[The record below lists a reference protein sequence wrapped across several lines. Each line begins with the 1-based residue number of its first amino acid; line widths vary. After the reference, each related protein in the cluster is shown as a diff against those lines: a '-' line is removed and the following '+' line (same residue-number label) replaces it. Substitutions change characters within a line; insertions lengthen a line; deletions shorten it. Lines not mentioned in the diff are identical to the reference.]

1 MKGRYLLLGLPLLL
15 IPTTVYAA
23 TPGDITSFTTS
34 TLSIITLIAIAAS
47 GFFLV
52 RGGYTYITSTGK
64 PEALEQA
71 KQTIRN
77 AILGL
82 VVVLAAGVMVST
94 LQGALN
100 PVTDQPTETGVALN
114 QITAVKPS
122 DGLTQVLL
130 DAVSGFLQNIVESG
144 TKPIINGII
153 TFLTTTPS
161 LLQNSVV
168 KNFWLVSVGIVDSLF
183 ILVIALIGLQVMS
196 ATTFGFEEL
205 ELKQILPR
213 IGLAFLGANVSL
225 FLADYVVL
233 SCNVL
238 IKTVLDATG
247 GLHQAWFVNTANP
260 VSIAT
265 GATPIILLAFLLIFL
280 IVSIVLLFMYIGR
293 LILISLGAVLSPFI
307 FLMWGFPKFADM
319 AEMAARTY
327 VANVFI
333 IFIHVVVIQLA
344 SSYLTLPGNSNNSL
358 LSIAVGIGL
367 LLTLLKIPSILM
379 YLVFTSFR
387 SGSIRKIGYQ
397 ILNVITSPS
406 GNKNQPVKS
415 PRKVVH
421 A

>member
-1 MKGRYLLLGLPLLL
+1 MKDRFLLLGLSLLL

-23 TPGDITSFTTS
+23 MPGDLTSFTTS

-82 VVVLAAGVMVST
+82 VVVLAAGVMIST

-100 PVTDQPTETGVALN
+100 PVTDQPTETGVALT

-122 DGLTQVLL
+122 DGLTQILL

-153 TFLTTTPS
+153 TFLATTPS

-233 SCNVL
+233 ACNVL
-238 IKTVLDATG
+238 VKTVLDATG
-247 GLHQAWFVNTANP
+247 GLHQAWFVNTATP

-265 GATPIILLAFLLIFL
+265 AAAPIILLAFLLIFL

-307 FLMWGFPKFADM
+307 FLMWAFPKFSDM

-327 VANVFI
+327 VANVFT

-344 SSYLTLPGNSNNSL
+344 SSYLTLPGNTNNSL

-379 YLVFTSFR
+379 FLVFSSFR

-406 GNKNQPVKS
+406 SNKNQQAKT
-415 PRKVVH
+415 PRKDLRT
-421 A
+421 